1 MFFKRSSC
9 IQHNFSAQNRRKE
22 VKMIKEPISDM
33 KPEAQLPNL
42 YKISIHDIL
51 FILLTIFYFIFAF
64 HLYYTSKGFP
74 GFTNSNVDEIYFTYL
89 AAFNFYHFGPSNSGF
104 LPDYASGLDPSAHP
118 YVYTHNIAFPNWVG
132 YFLMLLGFTKVQHF
146 SFISIFLSYVGYSAG
161 YLFFRKYVSRGA
173 AILLF
178 FLILA
183 NYQDVLTHSLG
194 FFRPFQWI
202 LFFTVPYLFF
212 QWSEKPESRIRII
225 LFFFSLLFAVSYEY
239 TFAFKLYILIILLY
253 LFNVYGCKNLIS
265 LRRLL
270 FIMLAAFLIPR
281 SLQFIMVWR
290 MFGFETTFY
299 DQIATIA
306 NRMLST
312 KNPQKL
318 VDYFSERGILF
329 WVYGDKPGFVEGVK
343 SLLKAIMSRYGIIPV
358 ASALAV
364 IFLHIGTISLGNK
377 EDKTTNISKNLWTLF
392 TQNIKKINNR
402 DLIKYSL
409 IHTLLVWVSLLF
421 AYNSYREWM
430 KNVVGTPIS
439 ADIKSNLKASF
450 PDAIFAFVIIYLMII
465 LWQNRK
471 IGYLSFKQYAILF
484 VFQAV
489 LINVLF
495 YSGGRNILIVQNL
508 SLLYLTIILFLGA
521 IVKRFIIIYEDI
533 IEDVGRKIENILIKS
548 STYISKK
555 LKSLIPMDSVVL
567 VSCMILS
574 FLVYI
579 VFFYTHT
586 HMVNIGSFV
595 PLIEMYT
602 ISAISLVIYLV
613 YQFILKKT
621 GSIYFCTLFF
631 VAIIF
636 MQFNQFIYA
645 YYHNPP
651 LPMAAYDVLPK
662 YNGKSFITSY
672 HSVYPTIFTKHW
684 VIPNW
689 SDRITPENVQK
700 SNFISDYI
708 WLKDKKSPEGQRYS
722 NAEYYLHIYRLFARP
737 IDIRMKDTFEIVE
750 KGDNYEIYKLR

>member
-1 MFFKRSSC
+1 
-9 IQHNFSAQNRRKE
+9 
-22 VKMIKEPISDM
+22 MIKSLLSILLQNQSHDSRT
-33 KPEAQLPNL
+33 
-42 YKISIHDIL
+42 ISIHDIL
-51 FILLTIFYFIFAF
+51 FILLSIFYFVFAF
-64 HLYYTSKGFP
+64 HLYYATKGFP
-74 GFTNSNVDEIYFTYL
+74 GFTLTNVDEIYFTYL
-89 AAFNFYHFGPSNSGF
+89 AAFNFYHFGPANSGF

-132 YFLMLLGFTKVQHF
+132 YIVMLLGFTKLEHF
-146 SFISIFLSYVGYSAG
+146 SLISIFLSYVGYSAG
-161 YLFFRKYVSRGA
+161 YLFFRKYISRGA
-173 AILLF
+173 AIVLF
-178 FLILA
+178 FMILT

-212 QWSEKPESRIRII
+212 QWSKQPESRIQTI

-239 TFAFKLYILIILLY
+239 TFAFKLYILLILLF
-253 LFNVYGCKNLIS
+253 LLNVYGCKNLIS
-265 LRRLL
+265 LQRLL
-270 FIMLAAFLIPR
+270 FIMLTAFLILR
-281 SLQFIMVWR
+281 GLQFTLVWR
-290 MFGFETTFY
+290 MFGFETAFY
-299 DQIATIA
+299 DQMFTIA

-312 KNPQKL
+312 KDPQKL
-318 VDYFSERGILF
+318 IDYFSERGILF
-329 WVYGDKPGFVEGVK
+329 WVYGDKPGFVEGIK
-343 SLLKAIMSRYGIIPV
+343 NLLRDMMGRYGIIPV
-358 ASALAV
+358 ISALAV
-364 IFLHIGTISLGNK
+364 VFLHIATIISPSLRNK
-377 EDKTTNISKNLWTLF
+377 EDKTTNISKNLWVRF
-392 TQNIKKINNR
+392 ISNIKKINHKK
-402 DLIKYSL
+402 LIKYSL
-409 IHTLLVWVSLLF
+409 IHALIVWASLIF
-421 AYNSYREWM
+421 AYSSYKEWM
-430 KNVVGTPIS
+430 KKIVGTPIS

-450 PDAIFAFVIIYLMII
+450 PEAIFAFVIIYLIII

-484 VFQAV
+484 AFQAV
-489 LINVLF
+489 SMNMLF
-495 YSGGRNILIVQNL
+495 YSMGKGILIVQNL

-521 IVKRFIIIYEDI
+521 IVKRFIIRKDI
-533 IEDVGRKIENILIKS
+533 VTKIENILPKRESFTFIQKELG
-548 STYISKK
+548 Y
-555 LKSLIPMDSVVL
+555 LIPTDSVAL
-567 VSCMILS
+567 VSCMLLS

-579 VFFYTHT
+579 IFFYTHT

-636 MQFNQFIYA
+636 TQFNQFIYA

-662 YNGKSFITSY
+662 YEGKSFITSY

-689 SDRITPENVQK
+689 SDQITPENVQK

-708 WLKDKKSPEGQRYS
+708 WLKDKKFPKGQRYS
-722 NAEYYLHIYRLFARP
+722 NAEYYLHVYRLFARP